1 MGMCDSLNVQNA
13 KTDFKY
19 YVYNHSTWIMNQFIF
34 VILKTLFLFFNGFN
48 VSTSCLILN
57 MCFFQH

>member
-1 MGMCDSLNVQNA
+1 MGMCDSLNVQYA

-34 VILKTLFLFFNGFN
+34 VILKTLL
-48 VSTSCLILN
+48 TSCLILN
-57 MCFFQH
+57 IC